1 MFALR
6 FSFKRKRK
14 VKIIVIKNIA
24 KKKTRYATCSVNS
37 RKFYSVVVRFY
48 FDLIGRGKE

>member
-24 KKKTRYATCSVNS
+24 KKKPVMQHAL
-37 RKFYSVVVRFY
+37 
-48 FDLIGRGKE
+48 LIVGSFIV